1 MPSARRLRLLL
12 VGVLAV
18 VIITLVYTSQMR
30 ASEEADSRT
39 INDFWH
45 NTVKGLDKA
54 HGGGGGKQGQAALG
68 SNDKSGAGGGGAKT
82 EDDKQLSQ
90 DMRARL
96 DAAAQ
101 KAKDSANA
109 KVLRPEK
116 PEQVI
121 GVGSSAGGQH
131 GMDKTGDGAQSTE
144 TEEEHKVE
152 TTVNEILKKSPGE
165 AIWPHAVETIH

>member
-12 VGVLAV
+12 VGVLAA

-30 ASEEADSRT
+30 ASEDADSRT

-54 HGGGGGKQGQAALG
+54 HSGGKQGQAAVD
-68 SNDKSGAGGGGAKT
+68 SNDKSGGGAKT
-82 EDDKQLSQ
+82 DEEDKQLSK

-96 DAAAQ
+96 EAAAQ

-131 GMDKTGDGAQSTE
+131 GKDKTGDGAQSTE

>member
-18 VIITLVYTSQMR
+18 VVITLVYTSQMR
-30 ASEEADSRT
+30 AAEEADKRT

-45 NTVKGLDKA
+45 NTMQGLDRA
-54 HGGGGGKQGQAALG
+54 HGGKKDQTVLSSNKASA
-68 SNDKSGAGGGGAKT
+68 SNDDDAQLAK
-82 EDDKQLSQ
+82 

-96 DAAAQ
+96 EAAAQ

-121 GVGSSAGGQH
+121 GVGSSAGGQ
-131 GMDKTGDGAQSTE
+131 GQGKDKSGAADENTE
-144 TEEEHKVE
+144 TEEEHQVE
-152 TTVNEILKKSPGE
+152 TTINEILKKSPGE
-165 AIWPHAVETIH
+165 AIWPHAVQSVH